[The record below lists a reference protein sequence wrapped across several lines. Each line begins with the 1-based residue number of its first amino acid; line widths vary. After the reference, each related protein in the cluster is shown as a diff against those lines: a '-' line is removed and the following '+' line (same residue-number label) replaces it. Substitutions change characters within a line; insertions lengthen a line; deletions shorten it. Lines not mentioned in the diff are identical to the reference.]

1 MSKIYRRL
9 NELDIDMDE
18 LEVSVTDMEKQYAK
32 QAVLEHVGTQIGK
45 KKLNR
50 VMVSL
55 AAAVAIFVGFGL
67 SFPAIASQ
75 IPVFGGIFSQFEIIE
90 FEGLDELATPI
101 EAYHSMDGLKVTI
114 ESAVFDGRN
123 AVISWSLLFDEYV
136 GFNEFMNFS
145 HQVSGD
151 FDVNSRI
158 GGGWLVERIN
168 EREFIGWTQFELFSE
183 IQTVA
188 EVDFNVLGFGRML
201 SDESSVFESWEHTFN
216 LELMSLEGE
225 HVVLTDVERTIQ
237 NGIEIDIYKLEQT
250 PASTRLFVDVVTL
263 DSELREWESMNIT
276 WVIEDGLGN
285 EVANFLSH
293 RESTGAKWM
302 HLTLDF
308 FDLNSDAT
316 QLTLTPTVEFN
327 YYTDSEERHDD
338 GITPRYSFGN
348 VGKTLELPPIIINL
362 P

>member
-1 MSKIYRRL
+1 MSEIYRIL

-32 QAVLEHVGTQIGK
+32 RAVREHVGTQIGK
-45 KKLNR
+45 KKLNQ
-50 VMVSL
+50 VMMSL
-55 AAAVAIFVGFGL
+55 AAVIAIFFVFGL

-75 IPVFGGIFSQFEIIE
+75 IPIFGGIFSQFETIE
-90 FEGLDELATPI
+90 FEGLDELAAPI
-101 EAYHSMDGLKVTI
+101 EDSHSMNGLKVTI

-123 AVISWSLLFDEYV
+123 LVISWSLSFDEYV

-151 FDVNSRI
+151 FDVSSHV
-158 GGGWLVERIN
+158 GGWMVERIN
-168 EREFIGWTQFELFSE
+168 EREFIGWTQYELLFRE
-183 IQTVA
+183 IQTAA

-201 SDESSVFESWEHTFN
+201 SDESSVFQSWEHTFN

-225 HVVLTDVERTIQ
+225 HVVLTDIEHTNQ
-237 NGIEIDIYKLEQT
+237 NGIEIDIHRLEQT
-250 PASTRLFVDVVTL
+250 PALTRLFIDVVTL
-263 DSELREWESMNIT
+263 DSELREWESMNIA
-276 WVIEDGLGN
+276 WGIEDDLGN
-285 EVANFLSH
+285 EIVNFLGSIT
-293 RESTGAKWM
+293 SIGAELA

-308 FDLNSDAT
+308 FDLNLDAT

-327 YYTDSEERHDD
+327 YYTDSEERLDD
-338 GITPRYSFGN
+338 GITPRYWFGN
-348 VGKTLELPPIIINL
+348 VGETLELSPIIINL